1 MQNSCILKPYLSVC
15 DCLMNQRM
23 GCMGWKL
30 NTQNKE
36 LILRK
41 SFGAF
46 FIVKM
51 AYYPHLNKK
60 DLFSCEHSTQSK
72 SSMYACIMLGT
83 EFGTF
88 TVFYSK
94 YVLMSLPDLWQGL
107 HRAQLTQTQT
117 YETSFW
123 SPVAFP
129 LVCSPTASPF
139 LFREWAHIY
148 IFISIG

>member
-1 MQNSCILKPYLSVC
+1 MHGLKVKYTE
-15 DCLMNQRM
+15 QR
-23 GCMGWKL
+23 
-30 NTQNKE
+30 TH
-36 LILRK
+36 
-41 SFGAF
+41 SPAF

-94 YVLMSLPDLWQGL
+94 YVLMSLPDL
-107 HRAQLTQTQT
+107 
-117 YETSFW
+117 
-123 SPVAFP
+123 
-129 LVCSPTASPF
+129 
-139 LFREWAHIY
+139 
-148 IFISIG
+148 